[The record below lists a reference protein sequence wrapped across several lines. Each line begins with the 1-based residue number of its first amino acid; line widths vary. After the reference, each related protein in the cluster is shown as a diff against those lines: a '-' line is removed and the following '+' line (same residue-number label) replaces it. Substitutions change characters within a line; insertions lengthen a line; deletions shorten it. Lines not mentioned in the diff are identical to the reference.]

1 MNQLLSKAQ
10 YTMLDLSTGGNDVS
24 ARAKQKVEQV
34 AERYNVA
41 VAVVLIV
48 AMALVMIAGF
58 VVFGLIAAQCIS
70 RGYNLGWYGPNGWRV
85 WEMRITCT
93 VP

>member
-1 MNQLLSKAQ
+1 
-10 YTMLDLSTGGNDVS
+10 MLDLSTGGNQVTE
-24 ARAKQKVEQV
+24 RAKQKVEQT

-41 VAVVLIV
+41 IAVVLIV
-48 AMALVMIAGF
+48 AMAVVMIVGL
-58 VVFGLIAAQCIS
+58 VVFGLIAAECIK

-85 WEMRITCT
+85 WQMRITCT